1 MSWSCS
7 RCETINPDTV
17 DVCEVCDT
25 ERTAKRTHS
34 TSSRPPKKEYS
45 SAVTMVKSS
54 ESPPKPSPLA
64 WLLAVVFGVASFI
77 LLMTNSSQSQELQ
90 SIRWQ
95 LNDAQEQ
102 LNSQVDV
109 DSAVASAEA
118 NLRATIL
125 GHNYYR
131 VTLTDFYNMKTYP
144 INNVNGEQIGELY
157 VTYGW
162 AYMEND
168 VPIDSKSLTTVRIYL
183 NIYNDSTVGYYGFT
197 NNLDDR
203 YDVEER
209 HIPSIGSTYTA
220 ETENYKMAIRVIEAE
235 ENQSDY
241 GFNSLI
247 VDVVLSNK

>member
-7 RCETINPDTV
+7 RCETINPDMV

-25 ERTAKRTHS
+25 ERIAKRTHS
-34 TSSRPPKKEYS
+34 ASSRPKKKEYS
-45 SAVTMVKSS
+45 PAVTMVKSS
-54 ESPPKPSPLA
+54 EPPPKPSPLA
-64 WLLAVVFGVASFI
+64 WILAVVFGVASFI
-77 LLMTNSSQSQELQ
+77 LIMTNSSQSQELQ

-102 LNSQVDV
+102 LNSQLDI

-118 NLRATIL
+118 DLRATIL
-125 GHNYYR
+125 GQNYYR
-131 VTLTDFYNMKTYP
+131 VTLIDFYNMKTYP

-220 ETENYKMAIRVIEAE
+220 ETENYKMAVRVIESE

>member
-1 MSWSCS
+1 MSWSCL
-7 RCETINPDTV
+7 RCETINPDTT
-17 DVCEVCDT
+17 DICEVCDT
-25 ERTAKRTHS
+25 KKTISH
-34 TSSRPPKKEYS
+34 KKEEHPIS
-45 SAVTMVKSS
+45 TAGSAPVPTPKSS
-54 ESPPKPSPLA
+54 SGA
-64 WLLAVVFGVASFI
+64 WILTIIFGAASFI
-77 LLMTNSSQSQELQ
+77 LFAMYSSQGQELQ

-131 VTLTDFYNMKTYP
+131 VTLTDFYNTKTYP
-144 INNVNGEQIGELY
+144 INNINDEQIGELS

-162 AYMEND
+162 AYMENG

-209 HIPSIGSTYTA
+209 HIPSIGSTYAA
-220 ETENYKMAIRVIEAE
+220 ETENYKMAIRVIEAT
-235 ENQSDY
+235 ENQNDY
-241 GFNSLI
+241 GFNNLI
-247 VDVVLSNK
+247 VDIVLSNK